1 MPLACA
7 RSTHFARNRAL
18 SVVHALRRKIP
29 VVAKQKTN
37 KWRRVR
43 EYFGS
48 DRRQSDVASWVPC
61 APLNTCLTHA
71 RARAAQSLL

>member
-18 SVVHALRRKIP
+18 SVVHALRRPIP
-29 VVAKQKTN
+29 VVAKYKMN

-43 EYFGS
+43 EYFGM
-48 DRRQSDVASWVPC
+48 A
-61 APLNTCLTHA
+61 HA
-71 RARAAQSLL
+71 EAE